1 MIEEYTKQINKL
13 LNKIQEENNENIEEL
28 INYKTSTELCIGGML
43 CRYGELYNLVLNS
56 ESLDEILQRLEYLF
70 KLAKFDMYV
79 EEIAKLQEWTFNFIK
94 GGCNFLVGRETLL
107 TKIKEE
113 YILNTITSKL

>member
-13 LNKIQEENNENIEEL
+13 LEKINEESKENASDL
-28 INYKTSTELCIGGML
+28 INLATSTEYNIGGVL

-56 ESLDEILQRLEYLF
+56 ESFDEILQQLDKLF
-70 KLAKFDMYV
+70 YLAKFEMYE